1 MPARSQGEMVMQPII
16 AIVGRPNVGKST
28 LFNRLVGTRQAIVDP
43 TPGVT
48 RDRLYAETE
57 WRGHVFTLVDTGGF
71 EPLLEE
77 EIPRKVREQAEQAI
91 READVIIL
99 VVDGRAGL
107 VTTDIEVANILRRA
121 EKPLLLIVNKLDRPE
136 HEPHA
141 AEFYQLGIEPLL
153 EISAEHG
160 RGIGE
165 LLDAIVEHLAAESPQ
180 EAPQGVTR
188 VTVVG
193 RPNVGKS
200 TLINSL
206 LGTPRLIVSPVPGT
220 TRDAVDTFVTWNEQ
234 PFVLI
239 DTAGVRRRARIE
251 ARLEWRSVAQSLQ
264 SIRRCQIALLVL
276 DAPEG
281 LTEQDARLANYI
293 QRMGKASIIL
303 ANKYDLLPTAD
314 PQHTLASREAEIRR
328 TLGTLGYSPILFIS
342 ALTGRHVSRIFSMIQ
357 TVMRAYQ
364 TRLLTSAINDCLHR
378 AWSRR
383 PPHDSRGRELKLFY
397 ATQTAVEPPTFVC
410 FVNYPESL
418 SPAFVRYLENQL
430 RSRFAFEGSPLK
442 LLFQPR
448 R

>member
-1 MPARSQGEMVMQPII
+1 MKPTV

-48 RDRLYAETE
+48 RDRLYAEAE

-91 READVIIL
+91 READLIIL

-107 VTTDIEVANILRRA
+107 VATDIDVANILRRT
-121 EKPLLLIVNKLDRPE
+121 EKPLLLVVNKLDRLE

-141 AEFYQLGIEPLL
+141 AEFYALGIEPLL
-153 EISAEHG
+153 ELSAEHG
-160 RGIGE
+160 RGVGE
-165 LLDAIVEHLAAESPQ
+165 LLDAIVERLTGGAAAEVT
-180 EAPQGVTR
+180 QGATR
-188 VTVVG
+188 VAVVG

-200 TLINSL
+200 TLINAL

-220 TRDAVDTFVTWNEQ
+220 TRDAVDTSVTWDGQ

-293 QRMGKASIIL
+293 QRMGRASIIL
-303 ANKYDLLPTAD
+303 ANKHDLLPTTGP
-314 PQHTLASREAEIRR
+314 PQTLAAREAEIRR
-328 TLGTLGYSPILFIS
+328 ALGTLGYSPILFIS
-342 ALTGRHVSRIFSMIQ
+342 ALTGQRVNRIFPMIRR
-357 TVMRAYQ
+357 VMRAYQ
-364 TRLLTSAINDCLHR
+364 TRLLTSALNDCLHQ

-397 ATQTAVEPPTFVC
+397 ATQTAIEPPTIVC
-410 FVNYPESL
+410 FVNFPDRL

-430 RSRFAFEGSPLK
+430 RSRFALEGAPLK